1 MEKPESQASKKGSG
15 SFFVSLMTRIGGVFL
30 APDATFDQII
40 TEKIG
45 FAEPFILILLLVG
58 IQGAIMAS
66 FAQRVISAITTALGP
81 VTGSA
86 NLSFMGIIPWVMLIV
101 MIIAVLIG
109 WIIVAGIAH
118 LSAKYIFRG
127 TGSFT
132 QLLKLYGYSLAP
144 MSLMI
149 LGTVLTG
156 ISWVALPLTQ
166 FLCVI
171 AVFWIVVLMTAAV
184 KQNYGLDTGKAFI
197 SSFIGPLI
205 VWLIIVGIF
214 WIWIWLA
221 ISSFA
226 GGLV

>member
-15 SFFVSLMTRIGGVFL
+15 SYFTSFMTRIGGVFL
-30 APDATFDQII
+30 APDATFNQII

-45 FAEPFILILLLVG
+45 FAEPLVLILLLVG

-66 FAQRVISAITTALGP
+66 FAQRVISAITSALGP

-86 NLSFMGIIPWVMLIV
+86 DLGFLGIIPWIMLVVMV
-101 MIIAVLIG
+101 IAVLIG
-109 WIIVAGIAH
+109 WIVIAGIAH
-118 LSAKYIFRG
+118 LSARYLFRG

-144 MSLMI
+144 MSLVI
-149 LGTVLTG
+149 LGTVLIG

-166 FLCVI
+166 FLCTA
-171 AVFWIVVLMTAAV
+171 AVFWIVILMTAAV
-184 KQNYGLDTGKAFI
+184 KQNYSLDTGKAFI

-205 VWLIIVGIF
+205 AWLIIVGIF

>member
-1 MEKPESQASKKGSG
+1 
-15 SFFVSLMTRIGGVFL
+15 
-30 APDATFDQII
+30 
-40 TEKIG
+40 
-45 FAEPFILILLLVG
+45 
-58 IQGAIMAS
+58 
-66 FAQRVISAITTALGP
+66 
-81 VTGSA
+81 
-86 NLSFMGIIPWVMLIV
+86 
-101 MIIAVLIG
+101 MIAAVLIG

-127 TGSFT
+127 TGSFA

-144 MSLMI
+144 MSLVI
-149 LGTVLTG
+149 LGTVLIG
-156 ISWVALPLTQ
+156 ISWVALPLTC
-166 FLCVI
+166 FFSVI
-171 AVFWIVVLMTAAV
+171 AVFWIVILMMAAV